1 MRFISTLRISLL
13 IIISASLF
21 SCKDK
26 KEELISEKL
35 TEFLPLQP
43 GKYITYRLDSL
54 VYTNFGTV
62 AVTRRYQV
70 KHVVD
75 AQITDNLGRPS
86 YRVYTYIRDSAGTQP
101 WSASGSYYVT
111 HLATQTEVI
120 DDNLRVVKLHA
131 PMKEGYQWP
140 GNTYLA
146 DDPYYPSYDFNN
158 DNDIKSWDFTYDIF
172 EPATSYRGQNYTD
185 VYTVIQQD
193 DHGNAPVTDFNAYGY
208 NTLSIEKYSKN
219 IGLVYRKYELWDYQ
233 QNPTVH
239 YTGFGITMWMI
250 DHN

>member
-1 MRFISTLRISLL
+1 MRFISTFRISLL

-21 SCKDK
+21 SCKGT
-26 KEELISEKL
+26 KEEIVSEKL
-35 TEFLPLQP
+35 SEYIPLQP
-43 GKYITYRLDSL
+43 GKYITYRLDSF

-62 AVTRRYQV
+62 GVTRRYQL

-86 YRVYTYIRDSAGTQP
+86 YRVFTYIRDSAGTQP

-111 HLATQTEVI
+111 PLTSSTEVI
-120 DDNLRVVKLHA
+120 DDNMRVIKLHL
-131 PMKEGYQWP
+131 PIKEGYQWQ

-158 DNDIKSWDFTYDIF
+158 DADIKNWDFTYDIF

-185 VYTVIQQD
+185 VYTVLQQD
-193 DHGNAPVTDFNAYGY
+193 EHSNAPVTDFNSYGF
-208 NTLSIEKYSKN
+208 NTVSIEKYSKN

-233 QNPTVH
+233 TAPTVH